1 MELDKKSLEVL
12 FVLRK
17 PAEDPPKVRRP
28 TRQCDMMMT
37 KIAHLGC

>member
-17 PAEDPPKVRRP
+17 PAEDPPKVR